1 MTGCGPKPSSRLSS
15 LRLSP
20 LSSRPGC
27 SFATGTSAC
36 ELGEHGRTDLIFL
49 VSIGLAALLAYA
61 GGAIAGQHERRPIV
75 AIAILVASSLTVLGH
90 VQWDNCSGFSKQ
102 ISRELDAI
110 LMFPLLLAATAGIAS
125 LGRLTAG
132 IVHNRRSHQ
141 SLDAPIA

>member
-1 MTGCGPKPSSRLSS
+1 MTSTPKLDAMGGSETVARQATLQQHRTKELAPQLGRL
-15 LRLSP
+15 
-20 LSSRPGC
+20 
-27 SFATGTSAC
+27 TG
-36 ELGEHGRTDLIFL
+36 GL
-49 VSIGLAALLAYA
+49 VDIDQHDPAP
-61 GGAIAGQHERRPIV
+61 AGQHERRPIV